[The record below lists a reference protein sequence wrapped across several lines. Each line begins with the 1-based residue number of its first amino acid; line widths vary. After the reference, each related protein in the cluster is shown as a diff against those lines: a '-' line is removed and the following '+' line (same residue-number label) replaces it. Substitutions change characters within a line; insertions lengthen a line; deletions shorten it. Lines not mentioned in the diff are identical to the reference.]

1 MPKCYSDGEV
11 LDLIEDLLVNQF
23 GQDEREHIEKER
35 AFAMLEHISELTD
48 LRTTVGSLNAPKIER
63 IRLCLISISAAL
75 EFGSLKH
82 AIGAAKKLAVE
93 LGPGTAGASSG
104 TLRSQFEQRYIARGF
119 LYSGCLH
126 AADGC
131 RSRART

>member
-75 EFGSLKH
+75 EFRSLKH
-82 AIGAAKKLAVE
+82 AIGAAKKLGVE
-93 LGPGTAGASSG
+93 LGAGTADASSG
-104 TLRSQFEQRYIARGF
+104 TLR
-119 LYSGCLH
+119 
-126 AADGC
+126 
-131 RSRART
+131 RSLSKGT